1 MDITCSYVQN
11 PAYDVRSEELAKA
24 IIELNSMSP
33 CDGVFMMRDGRIG
46 VAYRDDA
53 QILCELIPAPLLA
66 RQLTAD
72 GLSSYTG
79 KELRAWAEAYEKEP
93 LQAKVDAALQEW
105 LTSAQTVA
113 DVLLFVQSYPHVIQ
127 ASVADDGSLQVEMAE
142 GEEVPTGLQHL
153 LEFCRK

>member
-1 MDITCSYVQN
+1 MDITCAHVQN
-11 PAYDVRSEELAKA
+11 PVFELRQEELAKA

-53 QILCELIPAPLLA
+53 QVLCELIPAPLLA

-79 KELRAWAEAYEKEP
+79 KELRAWAEAYERES

-105 LTSAQTVA
+105 LTSAQTVE
-113 DVLLFVQSYPHVIQ
+113 DVLPFVQSFPHVVQ
-127 ASVADDGSLQVEMAE
+127 ASVADDGSLQVVMAE
-142 GEEVPTGLQHL
+142 GEEVPEGLRRL
-153 LEFCRK
+153 LEVCRK

>member
-1 MDITCSYVQN
+1 MDITCAHVQN
-11 PAYDVRSEELAKA
+11 PVFELRQEELAKA

-53 QILCELIPAPLLA
+53 QVLCELIPAPLLA

-79 KELRAWAEAYEKEP
+79 KELRAWAEAYERES

-105 LTSAQTVA
+105 LTSAQTVE
-113 DVLLFVQSYPHVIQ
+113 DVLPFVQSFPHVVQ
-127 ASVADDGSLQVEMAE
+127 ASVADDGSLQVVMAE
-142 GEEVPTGLQHL
+142 GEEVSEGLRRL
-153 LEFCRK
+153 LEVCRK